1 MKKIYKT
8 EVADTLVAIGII
20 TGFYGLM
27 AIIALLFGM

>member
-1 MKKIYKT
+1 MKKIYT
-8 EVADTLVAIGII
+8 REVADTLVAIGII